1 MRNPAQDGS
10 IRVGL
15 GTGGSGMKAWGL
27 ARMPHARMLN
37 TARVTPHSGLPQG
50 HRATL
55 GIGRGGKERKR
66 GVPGGGGVE
75 S

>member
-27 ARMPHARMLN
+27 STHAARPHVKHSQGE
-37 TARVTPHSGLPQG
+37 TALWAPPGPR
-50 HRATL
+50 RTL
-55 GIGRGGKERKR
+55 GIGKERKR
-66 GVPGGGGVE
+66 GVTGGGGAE